1 MEYPKCLVW
10 YMALR
15 WSLWYSEVAFVVCA
29 TSSIRENST
38 EIPSLRMD
46 PAHGTRSVVLGA
58 AWSLFWRTK
67 QSSIS
72 PSKKNECST
81 GDLVSNLAWFG
92 GEDVSHGH
100 AGVAH
105 ADSRALK

>member
-1 MEYPKCLVW
+1 MTYVPLE
-10 YMALR
+10 
-15 WSLWYSEVAFVVCA
+15 SEGD
-29 TSSIRENST
+29 RQ
-38 EIPSLRMD
+38 
-46 PAHGTRSVVLGA
+46 TRLSASRQRLQVQQVYRGKR
-58 AWSLFWRTK
+58 S
-67 QSSIS
+67 QV
-72 PSKKNECST
+72 KKNHECVT